1 MMGLA
6 KFDPKKRFFTINRSY
21 SPGMSRLG
29 AVIWTGDISVSWDS
43 LGQQPGYVLNWHM
56 AGVGFVT
63 CDSGGFNGNNDTP
76 LLLTRWYQYAAF
88 MPVMRVHS
96 SINNLPHF
104 PFLYGEAAGDAMR
117 KALNMRYQLVPY
129 HCECAATPLPLR
141 PPMVGTLEIGAFGE
155 RRFFGALRSNCAC
168 LQTLSRTP
176 PTRPARLAMA
186 SR

>member
-117 KALNMRYQLVPY
+117 KALNMRYQLIPY
-129 HCECAATPLPLR
+129 HCELCGQR
-141 PPMVGTLEIGAFGE
+141 PSSCRCRRCLVPVIGTA
-155 RRFFGALRSNCAC
+155 
-168 LQTLSRTP
+168 
-176 PTRPARLAMA
+176 
-186 SR
+186 

>member
-129 HCECAATPLPLR
+129 HCECAATP
-141 PPMVGTLEIGAFGE
+141 
-155 RRFFGALRSNCAC
+155 
-168 LQTLSRTP
+168 SRT
-176 PTRPARLAMA
+176 TVSARRPRPVPL
-186 SR
+186 